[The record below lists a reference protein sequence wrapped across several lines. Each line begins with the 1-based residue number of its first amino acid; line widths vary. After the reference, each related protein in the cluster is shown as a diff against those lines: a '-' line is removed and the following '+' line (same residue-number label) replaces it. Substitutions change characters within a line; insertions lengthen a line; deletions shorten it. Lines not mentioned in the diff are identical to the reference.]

1 MEKKDVGKRERSRRT
16 DFNYSN
22 VSKSF
27 MMIISLIVE
36 EPDKVECVVHES
48 ASSIIYEI
56 YVSENDYG
64 KIIGKGG
71 AMARALRQ
79 IMRAIAGNFDKRLIL
94 EFSHK

>member
-1 MEKKDVGKRERSRRT
+1 MEKKDAEKRERSRRS
-16 DFNYSN
+16 DFNSSI

-27 MMIISLIVE
+27 MMIVGLVVE

-56 YVSENDYG
+56 YVSERDYG

-79 IMRAIAGNFDKRLIL
+79 IMRAVAGNFDKRLIL